1 MGEKKLVL
9 FNLGGSLLLSAD
21 KAIMLLCKAIREAGL
36 KPDFKI
42 ICQNW
47 DESISGV
54 VIPLLKNKGKW
65 TEEQTDLVMQN
76 CLKLFND
83 FNFNSPANLAAKLE
97 ELKEAGYE
105 LGIITN
111 HRRQSFLAALVD
123 IGLDQEIFSYVK
135 TGDDGIKKP
144 NPKVFDQVLKK
155 FSPAQIVYVG
165 NSPTDDLP
173 ASSKCQI
180 DFMAIYSTTYPK
192 GLFLAR
198 GISEN
203 MIYETVIDAIN
214 DLLKLKKV

>member
-21 KAIMLLCKAIREAGL
+21 KAIVLLCKAIREAGL
-36 KPDFKI
+36 KPDYKI

-47 DESISGV
+47 DESISEV
-54 VIPLLKNKGKW
+54 VIPLLEKEGDW
-65 TEEQTDLVMQN
+65 TEEQTGLVMEK

-83 FNFNSPANLAAKLE
+83 VNFNSPANLEIKLK

-111 HRRQSFLAALVD
+111 HHRQSFLAALAD
-123 IGLDQEIFSYVK
+123 IGLDYSIFSYVK

-144 NPKVFDQVLKK
+144 DPKVFDQVLKK

-165 NSPTDDLP
+165 DSPTDDLP

-180 DFMAIYSTTYPK
+180 DFAAISSVTYPK
-192 GLFLAR
+192 GLFLAI

-203 MIYETVIDAIN
+203 MIYETVIDVIN